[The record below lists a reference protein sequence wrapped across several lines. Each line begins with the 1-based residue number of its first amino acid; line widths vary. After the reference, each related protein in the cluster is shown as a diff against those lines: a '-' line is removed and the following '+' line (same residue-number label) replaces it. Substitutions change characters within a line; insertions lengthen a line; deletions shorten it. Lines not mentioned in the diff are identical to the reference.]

1 MGSWPSKN
9 RVDVLTCPEGYSKE
23 NFQKI
28 CALFDKLDQDSNLG
42 VSSHELSDIVEL
54 HIKNCLIRLRARI
67 AGAQQDKEREVQ
79 QLDEAFN
86 DKVSIMRTELEAAKN
101 TLNHRQSTESKRIE
115 KQIAYYSGLDE
126 TGKCTAFM
134 KVVSGSSEDVIDFES
149 FFEYM
154 KHRTDDISNITYKN

>member
-1 MGSWPSKN
+1 MGSGSSIN

-28 CALFDKLDQDSNLG
+28 CVLFDKLDKDSNLG
-42 VSSHELSDIVEL
+42 VSSHELSDIAAL
-54 HIKNCLIRLRARI
+54 HVKNCLIRLQARLNSV
-67 AGAQQDKEREVQ
+67 QQGKEREIQ
-79 QLDEAFN
+79 QLDDAFN
-86 DKVSIMRTELEAAKN
+86 DKVALMRTELEAAKHN
-101 TLNHRQSTESKRIE
+101 LNQRRLVESTRIE

-126 TGKCTAFM
+126 SGKCNAFM
-134 KVVSGSSEDVIDFES
+134 KVVSNDSEDVIDFQS